1 MRVIALGIVAV
12 AAALLVL
19 HGLASNPYRSSG
31 QTSLVRDS
39 DVSAEM
45 LDTIAADDE
54 ASELTLSS
62 RNVGDDDIQRIAE
75 MGNVTHLTLT
85 SCGGFTSLDSLASK
99 PSLTYL
105 MTNGNQIADIS
116 ALSED
121 TKLEMVALGS
131 NQIRDASALQQMG
144 TGSSTDAGMELLL
157 DHNAIESI
165 WWLPSGRRFDALA
178 LNGNPVSDVSSLAE
192 LEELP
197 ILMYLSYDEDADYSS
212 YADHEGGVAQVCLV
226 DVPNE
231 RRNQVS
237 DELGISGS
245 GASSF
250 QLRFLSGE
258 EADAELAAAREKLA
272 GGVGALE

>member
-54 ASELTLSS
+54 TTELTLSS
-62 RNVGDDDIQRIAE
+62 CNVGDDDIQRIAE

-85 SCGGFTSLDSLASK
+85 SCGGLASK

-105 MTNGNQIADIS
+105 MANGNQIADIS

-197 ILMYLSYDEDADYSS
+197 ILMYLSYDEDADYTS
-212 YADHEGGVAQVCLV
+212 YAGHEGGVAQVCLV
-226 DVPNE
+226 DVPDE